1 MKDEL
6 DINLRIGDVAL
17 RMTIDRSEEELL
29 REAAGQ
35 INIALEKWR
44 KKFANRSNR
53 ELMAMVTL
61 LFAKA
66 FLIQRK
72 HEDKVDTTLADFED
86 ELDNLLLRLNDGT
99 MI

>member
-17 RMTIDRSEEELL
+17 RMTIDRDEEELL
-29 REAAGQ
+29 REATSQ

-44 KKFANRSNR
+44 KRFADRSNR

-72 HEDKVDTTLADFED
+72 HEDKVDTTLADFEA
-86 ELDNLLLRLNDGT
+86 ELDNLLLNIRESP
-99 MI
+99 MK